1 MGTFWVIVVLTI
13 WKHTPPS
20 YSIESVWD
28 QKEVNGVYKDVI
40 NHTKV
45 YKTEQDCTNE
55 LVRKL
60 QQHGGKL
67 APNDVDILELTK
79 VSATSETRSYC
90 HPMKVDYQ

>member
-1 MGTFWVIVVLTI
+1 MGTFWVIVVLTT

-20 YSIESVWD
+20 YNIESVWD

-40 NHTKV
+40 NHTKI

-55 LVRKL
+55 LLKKL
-60 QQHGGKL
+60 QKHGGKL
-67 APNDVDILELTK
+67 APNDADILELTT
-79 VSATSETRSYC
+79 VSAISETRSYC